1 MHSLPLRCLCLV
13 LLLAAAAVLPSAG
26 ANIAAGSLAVRS
38 APGGASVTILAL
50 IASSLLVAI
59 SVSSLPGLN
68 VRYALALRDERPT
81 RPRI

>member
-1 MHSLPLRCLCLV
+1 MAILKPE
-13 LLLAAAAVLPSAG
+13 P
-26 ANIAAGSLAVRS
+26 N
-38 APGGASVTILAL
+38 SVNSL

>member
-1 MHSLPLRCLCLV
+1 MAILKPE
-13 LLLAAAAVLPSAG
+13 P
-26 ANIAAGSLAVRS
+26 N
-38 APGGASVTILAL
+38 SVNSL

-59 SVSSLPGLN
+59 SVSSLPGLK